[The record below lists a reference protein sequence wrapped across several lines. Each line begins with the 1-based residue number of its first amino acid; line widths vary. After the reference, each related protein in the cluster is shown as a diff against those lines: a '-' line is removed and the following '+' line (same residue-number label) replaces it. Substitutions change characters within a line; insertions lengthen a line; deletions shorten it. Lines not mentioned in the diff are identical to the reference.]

1 MQGYNCIMVYKDEQ
15 RKELLF
21 CKRKK
26 DPYKGKFNL
35 VGGKIEPGENG
46 FDAAYRELEEE
57 TGITREEICLRH
69 MMDFTYF
76 NQNCTVEVYV
86 GVLEREKDLPTAF
99 FADDDVI
106 ALGAIRAM
114 QEQGIRVPEDVSVST
129 EEDLFDLEKFA
140 GEGNIG
146 HMVQQVVCYGD
157 GACEL
162 EEKAY

>member
-86 GVLEREKDLPTAF
+86 GVLERDKDL
-99 FADDDVI
+99 
-106 ALGAIRAM
+106 RA
-114 QEQGIRVPEDVSVST
+114 ETHPLYWLST

>member
-26 DPYKGKFNL
+26 NPYKGKFNL

-86 GVLEREKDLPTAF
+86 GVLEREKDL
-99 FADDDVI
+99 
-106 ALGAIRAM
+106 RA
-114 QEQGIRVPEDVSVST
+114 ETHPLYWLST

>member
-86 GVLEREKDLPTAF
+86 GVLEREKDL
-99 FADDDVI
+99 
-106 ALGAIRAM
+106 RA
-114 QEQGIRVPEDVSVST
+114 ETHPLYWLST

-146 HMVQQVVCYGD
+146 HMVQQVVWYGD

>member
-15 RKELLF
+15 RNELLF

-57 TGITREEICLRH
+57 TGITRDEICLRH

-86 GVLEREKDLPTAF
+86 GVLEREKDL
-99 FADDDVI
+99 
-106 ALGAIRAM
+106 RA
-114 QEQGIRVPEDVSVST
+114 ETHPLYWLST

>member
-86 GVLEREKDLPTAF
+86 GVLEREKDL
-99 FADDDVI
+99 
-106 ALGAIRAM
+106 RA
-114 QEQGIRVPEDVSVST
+114 ETHPLYWLST

-157 GACEL
+157 GVCEL

>member
-57 TGITREEICLRH
+57 TGITRDEICLRH

-86 GVLEREKDLPTAF
+86 GVLEQEKEL
-99 FADDDVI
+99 
-106 ALGAIRAM
+106 RAEAHPLYWM
-114 QEQGIRVPEDVSVST
+114 ST

-157 GACEL
+157 GVCEL

>member
-76 NQNCTVEVYV
+76 NQNCTVEVYM
-86 GVLEREKDLPTAF
+86 GVLEREKEL
-99 FADDDVI
+99 
-106 ALGAIRAM
+106 RA
-114 QEQGIRVPEDVSVST
+114 EAHPLYWLST

-157 GACEL
+157 GVCEL

>member
-26 DPYKGKFNL
+26 DPYKGNFNL

-86 GVLEREKDLPTAF
+86 GVLEREKDL
-99 FADDDVI
+99 
-106 ALGAIRAM
+106 RA
-114 QEQGIRVPEDVSVST
+114 ETHPLYWLST

>member
-1 MQGYNCIMVYKDEQ
+1 MHGYNCIMVYKDEQ

-86 GVLEREKDLPTAF
+86 GVLEREKDL
-99 FADDDVI
+99 
-106 ALGAIRAM
+106 RA
-114 QEQGIRVPEDVSVST
+114 ETHPLYWLST

-157 GACEL
+157 EACEL

>member
-86 GVLEREKDLPTAF
+86 GVLEREKDL
-99 FADDDVI
+99 
-106 ALGAIRAM
+106 RA
-114 QEQGIRVPEDVSVST
+114 ETHPLYWLST

>member
-86 GVLEREKDLPTAF
+86 GALEREKEL
-99 FADDDVI
+99 
-106 ALGAIRAM
+106 RA
-114 QEQGIRVPEDVSVST
+114 EAHPLYWLST

>member
-21 CKRKK
+21 CKLKK

-86 GVLEREKDLPTAF
+86 GVLEREKDL
-99 FADDDVI
+99 
-106 ALGAIRAM
+106 RA
-114 QEQGIRVPEDVSVST
+114 ETHPLYWLST